1 MQIGGWPIGKNS
13 IDTAVSYCNAILLN
27 YRASET
33 ESCLPEEVNFSMD
46 SSSTFSLSTHQRNGI
61 YGGIVSVSLIFVIMR
76 AVLCYLIILAA
87 SRSLHSK
94 MLTAILRAPVLF
106 FDTNPVGELS
116 SMTIKLNSY
125 TYVHVYILHA

>member
-1 MQIGGWPIGKNS
+1 
-13 IDTAVSYCNAILLN
+13 
-27 YRASET
+27 
-33 ESCLPEEVNFSMD
+33 LPEEVNFSID
-46 SSSTFSLSTHQRNGI
+46 SSSAFSLSTQQRNGI

-116 SMTIKLNSY
+116 SMTIILIP
-125 TYVHVYILHA
+125 TYACA

>member
-1 MQIGGWPIGKNS
+1 M
-13 IDTAVSYCNAILLN
+13 
-27 YRASET
+27 
-33 ESCLPEEVNFSMD
+33 PEEVNFSID
-46 SSSTFSLSTHQRNGI
+46 SSSAFSLSTHQRNGI
-61 YGGIVSVSLIFVIMR
+61 YGGIVSVSLIFVIIR

-116 SMTIKLNSY
+116 SMTK
-125 TYVHVYILHA
+125 A